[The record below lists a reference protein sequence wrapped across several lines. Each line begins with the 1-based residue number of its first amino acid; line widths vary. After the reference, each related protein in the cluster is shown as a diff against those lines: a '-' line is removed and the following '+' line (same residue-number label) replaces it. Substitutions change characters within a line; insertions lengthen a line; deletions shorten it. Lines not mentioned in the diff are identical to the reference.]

1 MNRRTFL
8 TSTALATVGM
18 MSGFA
23 LPSFAQE
30 TEAAEPATIVVPD
43 LTVGDADAPI
53 EIIEYASYTCPH
65 CAHFHEAV
73 FKPLKADYI
82 DTGKV
87 KFVYREIYFDKFG
100 LWAAMVARCGG
111 AMRYFGIQSLL
122 YEQQTEWLAGG
133 KDVMLIVENLRK
145 IGKTAGLSDADLDA
159 CMNNGEMA
167 QAMLAKATSE
177 AEADDVKATP
187 SLVIDGVKH
196 SNMSYSDLKRILDK
210 KLAEIALPQ
219 SEPSEDA
226 VEN

>member
-8 TSTALATVGM
+8 TTTAFATVGM

-30 TEAAEPATIVVPD
+30 TEKAEPATIVVPD
-43 LTVGDADAPI
+43 LTMGDADAPI

-65 CAHFHEAV
+65 CANFHGSV

-87 KFVYREIYFDKFG
+87 KFVYREAYFDKFG

-133 KDVMLIVENLRK
+133 KDAMLIVENLRK
-145 IGKTAGLSDADLDA
+145 IGKTAGLSDAELDA

-167 QAMLAKATSE
+167 LAMIDKSEKE
-177 AEADDVKATP
+177 AEADEINATP
-187 SLVIDGVKH
+187 TLVIDGVKH
-196 SNMSYSDLKRILDK
+196 SNMPYADLKKILDK
-210 KLAEIALPQ
+210 KLAE
-219 SEPSEDA
+219 
-226 VEN
+226 